1 MGLMD
6 VLNGMMNGPRGQ
18 ADARPAGGSH
28 GGMSPLTMG
37 LLALLAYK
45 TMKGGGLFGG
55 QQAPQQAP
63 GAPAN
68 YPNQGAGGG
77 GLDNWLSGLG
87 GLLAGGAGGS
97 VLSGG
102 LNELLRRFQQ
112 TGQGHVAD
120 SWVGTGPNQP
130 VSPHQLENALGGDTL
145 DALSQQTGMSRDQVL
160 AELTRQLPQ
169 NVDQMTPK
177 GRVPSEREAEQWM

>member
-102 LNELLRRFQQ
+102 LNELLRRFHREIV
-112 TGQGHVAD
+112 TASD
-120 SWVGTGPNQP
+120 DLSR
-130 VSPHQLENALGGDTL
+130 HQLWAKRPEAHQAEGRATIEHRRKRGG
-145 DALSQQTGMSRDQVL
+145 
-160 AELTRQLPQ
+160 AEGPHR
-169 NVDQMTPK
+169 
-177 GRVPSEREAEQWM
+177 